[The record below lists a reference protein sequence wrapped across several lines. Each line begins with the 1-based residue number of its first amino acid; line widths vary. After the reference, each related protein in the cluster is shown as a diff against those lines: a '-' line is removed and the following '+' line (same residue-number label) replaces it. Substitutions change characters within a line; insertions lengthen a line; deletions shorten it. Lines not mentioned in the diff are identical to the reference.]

1 MLLFPPSFP
10 WGLQDPWADL
20 LAYTKH
26 SVCQGSSRG
35 QIWNKEALCWLYPWD
50 TRRINANKLK
60 YILARSCSIFSSS
73 VCWPDGLRCYESH
86 QRRNVTASVFL
97 SYTYTL
103 LIFRLSTSD
112 EMMKRVLSAT
122 CRCIGWS
129 GTEQL
134 WHCFLK
140 DGSRS
145 DVIALLLKFHKNH
158 TGLHI
163 LQSSS
168 TTWQPFVA
176 RAVTWPLL
184 LGITNSTRFPRIFFC
199 IHEYM
204 K

>member
-60 YILARSCSIFSSS
+60 YILARSCSIFPSP

-129 GTEQL
+129 GTA
-134 WHCFLK
+134 
-140 DGSRS
+140 
-145 DVIALLLKFHKNH
+145 ALTLFSQGRERQRRYCAAFKISQKSHGPAYTPIIKHYLAAFCGPSCHVAFAFGYHK
-158 TGLHI
+158 
-163 LQSSS
+163 
-168 TTWQPFVA
+168 
-176 RAVTWPLL
+176 
-184 LGITNSTRFPRIFFC
+184 
-199 IHEYM
+199 
-204 K
+204 